1 VELLEVRIV
10 VPSKWLVEQ
19 SRIKTLD
26 CDWQPLEY
34 GWPFSAV
41 TRDLLLLLLLLFIY
55 LFILF
60 LLLLLLLLLLFV
72 YGVGKSTL
80 DIKVKRQKI
89 EKMHSQ
95 LDEHGEHIVSCE
107 QVRQSEHLITDHDAF
122 IQQAD
127 ILFLTFSSP
136 FINRRLHNV
145 VKFTAT

>member
-1 VELLEVRIV
+1 MTLLGCHQRLI
-10 VPSKWLVEQ
+10 
-19 SRIKTLD
+19 IIIIIII
-26 CDWQPLEY
+26 
-34 GWPFSAV
+34 
-41 TRDLLLLLLLLFIY
+41 IY

-60 LLLLLLLLLLFV
+60 LLLLLLLLFV